1 MPLASCAPSKP
12 IRTTRTGPNRN
23 RRWRPCAKSYRA
35 EEGSGLFGQ
44 DELVRRGEAQAVDVF
59 AVQDGQF
66 ATATEQ
72 SGALDDLFV
81 HPLRHRGCPGVA
93 LLLVRLSGH

>member
-12 IRTTRTGPNRN
+12 IRTIRTGPNRN
-23 RRWRPCAKSYRA
+23 RRSRPCAKSCRG
-35 EEGSGLFGQ
+35 EEGSALLGQ
-44 DELVRRGEAQAVDVF
+44 DELVRGGEAQAVDVF
-59 AVQDGQF
+59 AVQDCQL

-72 SGALDDLFV
+72 SGTLDDLIR
-81 HPLRHRGCPGVA
+81 HPLRHRGCLGVA